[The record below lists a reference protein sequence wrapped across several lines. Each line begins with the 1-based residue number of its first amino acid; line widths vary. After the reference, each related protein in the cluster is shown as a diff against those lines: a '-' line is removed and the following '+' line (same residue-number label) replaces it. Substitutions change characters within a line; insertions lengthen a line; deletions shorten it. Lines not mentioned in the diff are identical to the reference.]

1 MSTEGDTAGLAE
13 LHAAA
18 EQLWLESQTRWP
30 TLSIE
35 VLPEVGSTNSHAMA
49 MGRQGQTDPAVV
61 VAWRQTAGRGR
72 AGRVWQAAP
81 GQTLTLSV
89 ALPLDLTHV
98 PGGGSALSLAV
109 GTVVADV
116 IGALGAPVQL
126 KWPNDL
132 WIQDR
137 KLGGILIEASHSTAL
152 PSHQRWVVIG
162 LGLNLWG
169 TPTEWR
175 AERCDLHEWGVHGDT
190 PASPPQPGQ
199 LMRALV
205 PALLEGAQQFERSGF
220 AAFLSRYA
228 RQDALLGRPVHLWRH
243 QAPPASL
250 PSAAHPAPEACGVAA
265 GVDAQGAL
273 LIHDAQGQTR
283 PWQLG
288 EVSVRPIP
296 DPL

>member
-1 MSTEGDTAGLAE
+1 MSTDADAAGLAE
-13 LHAAA
+13 LNAAA
-18 EQLWLESQTRWP
+18 EQLWLAAQSRWP
-30 TLSIE
+30 ALSIE
-35 VLPEVGSTNSHAMA
+35 VLPEVDSTNSHAMA
-49 MGRQGQTDPAVV
+49 MGRQGLSDPAVV

-72 AGRVWQAAP
+72 AGRVWQAEP

-109 GTVVADV
+109 GTVVAEV
-116 IGALGAPVQL
+116 MEALGAPAQL

-152 PSHQRWVVIG
+152 PPDQRWVVIG

-169 TPTEWR
+169 TPAEWR
-175 AERCDLHEWGVHGDT
+175 SERCDLHEWGVHGDA
-190 PASPPQPGQ
+190 PGSPPQPGQ

-205 PALLEGAQQFERSGF
+205 PALLEGAQLFERSGF
-220 AAFLSRYA
+220 ATFMARYA
-228 RQDALLGRPVHLWRH
+228 RRDALLGRAVNLWRH
-243 QAPPASL
+243 QAPPATL
-250 PSAAHPAPEACGVAA
+250 QAALHPSPEASGTAA

-273 LIHDAQGQTR
+273 LIHDAHGR
-283 PWQLG
+283 PQPWRLG

-296 DPL
+296 DHL